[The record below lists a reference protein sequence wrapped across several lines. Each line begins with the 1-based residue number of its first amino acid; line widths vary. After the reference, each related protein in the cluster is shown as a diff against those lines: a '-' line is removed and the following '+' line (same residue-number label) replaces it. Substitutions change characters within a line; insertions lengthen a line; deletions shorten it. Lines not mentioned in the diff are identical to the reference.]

1 MDIAKIH
8 TAVSNV
14 EQGAWV
20 NGFPFDEVGD
30 LALKV
35 RGLFC
40 PDAQRLREG
49 YIASLDPAEREA
61 LSPERQESLAI
72 VLICDA
78 LVVDWNITDG
88 DAPLACTPEARALVF
103 TDPQIG
109 KVMRA
114 AALYAA
120 RNVAQKGAASLEA
133 DAKN

>member
-14 EQGAWV
+14 QQGAWV
-20 NGFPFDEVGD
+20 HDLPFDEVGD

-35 RGLFC
+35 RGLFNA
-40 PDAQRLREG
+40 DAQRVREMF
-49 YIASLDPAEREA
+49 LAEVPEGEKDA
-61 LSPERQESLAI
+61 LSPDQQDSL
-72 VLICDA
+72 VVSLICDA
-78 LVVDWNITDG
+78 LVVEWNVTSDG
-88 DAPLACTPEARALVF
+88 EPLPCTPEARRQVF
-103 TDPQIG
+103 TDPSIG

-120 RNVAQKGAASLEA
+120 RHVAKLGKESLEA